1 MSPLLKNLL
10 IALGVVLVAGGVYY
24 FMTPDD
30 VPLDESGI
38 QVESD
43 AVRQTAQI
51 RADTEKIGE
60 FDVDGDI
67 LKDTRFRAL
76 KENQVDLVDT
86 GTGRPNPFE
95 KVQ

>member
-10 IALGVVLVAGGVYY
+10 IALGVVVLAGAIY
-24 FMTPDD
+24 FFMKSEEVSMSETGT
-30 VPLDESGI
+30 LT
-38 QVESD
+38 ESD

-60 FDVDGDI
+60 FNVKGDI
-67 LKDTRFRAL
+67 LKDERFTAL
-76 KENQVDLVDT
+76 KGNEVNLPDS
-86 GTGRPNPFE
+86 GTGRSNPFE